1 MPNLAATRAPSPR
14 PSFPVT
20 CCLWSQFTLR
30 NSKSHLLSPGKSGN
44 GKGMALEQRSWECAV
59 VCSFPEEHQVHI
71 CQYFKMLALLEPKL
85 PLHRSSQRQ
94 AHLYP
99 TVHPQSPPPLWV
111 HMGPS
116 VPTSTWSM
124 GATEASHCHSHPP
137 RHSVAGSPNSQSL
150 FSLISSL
157 WQEKNA
163 APPSK

>member
-1 MPNLAATRAPSPR
+1 MPNLAATRAPCPR
-14 PSFPVT
+14 PCFPVT

-30 NSKSHLLSPGKSGN
+30 KSKSHLLSPGKSGN

-99 TVHPQSPPPLWV
+99 TVHPQSPPRPPGYTWVPRCLLLPGLWGLPRPLTATAILPGTLWPV
-111 HMGPS
+111 L
-116 VPTSTWSM
+116 PTPK
-124 GATEASHCHSHPP
+124 ACF
-137 RHSVAGSPNSQSL
+137 L
-150 FSLISSL
+150 
-157 WQEKNA
+157 
-163 APPSK
+163 